1 MLVMLVKNDG
11 ETTPPLGSVGEI
23 VGVEADDLLVEFAR
37 YPCPAGPETAWLC
50 PEHWLI
56 PLEDPS
62 NRFIFI
68 ANPEPQT
75 ILFHA
80 SSLNW

>member
-23 VGVEADDLLVEFAR
+23 VGVENADLLVEFPR
-37 YPCPAGPETAWLC
+37 YPCEAGPETAWLC
-50 PEHWLI
+50 AEHWLI

-62 NRFIFI
+62 NRMVFVEEPRVKWF
-68 ANPEPQT
+68 AFSNP
-75 ILFHA
+75 LV
-80 SSLNW
+80 W